1 MIMSKDPDLN
11 AAYDLK
17 GTDSIKELYASW
29 AESYDTGFAAAHGI
43 GADPL
48 ADKPTVVYVANP
60 PTPPTPLTR
69 ALNLAV
75 PETRA
80 VPESAAES
88 GPRGV
93 ESRDQ
98 SDWETDQGSAKD
110 ESDADE
116 VIEEDLPME
125 PTEPDVVVS
134 PPGGLHDSAELRRS
148 MPPPTI
154 EVHQSPAP
162 SPTPSPAKSNA
173 RVTHAST
180 HATRQSRERG
190 RYVHAA
196 TGMGSSRAFDL
207 DALRSAA
214 LEAET
219 EFVTPADG
227 GGSSER
233 ARDLGENTLAA
244 AMARARAKRERANNG
259 GVGDGGGI
267 HNISL

>member
-1 MIMSKDPDLN
+1 MNS
-11 AAYDLK
+11 
-17 GTDSIKELYASW
+17 
-29 AESYDTGFAAAHGI
+29 GFAAAHGI

-48 ADKPTVVYVANP
+48 ADKPKVVYVANP

-134 PPGGLHDSAELRRS
+134 PPGGLHDSAGRVDRCRRRRLRCTNR
-148 MPPPTI
+148 PRRRRRRRP
-154 EVHQSPAP
+154 Q
-162 SPTPSPAKSNA
+162 
-173 RVTHAST
+173 RVTH
-180 HATRQSRERG
+180 
-190 RYVHAA
+190 V
-196 TGMGSSRAFDL
+196 
-207 DALRSAA
+207 
-214 LEAET
+214 
-219 EFVTPADG
+219 
-227 GGSSER
+227 
-233 ARDLGENTLAA
+233 
-244 AMARARAKRERANNG
+244 
-259 GVGDGGGI
+259 
-267 HNISL
+267 